1 MDIRNREASL
11 GLEATTKEEGD
22 TSIVPIRR
30 VTKATA
36 RNLSDP
42 NHPGDCECNTIHGD
56 RSNERA
62 LLKHPSPRL
71 T

>member
-36 RNLSDP
+36 RNLYDP
-42 NHPGDCECNTIHGD
+42 NHPGDCECNRPFMGTAQMSARCSSTHRQG
-56 RSNERA
+56 
-62 LLKHPSPRL
+62 
-71 T
+71 